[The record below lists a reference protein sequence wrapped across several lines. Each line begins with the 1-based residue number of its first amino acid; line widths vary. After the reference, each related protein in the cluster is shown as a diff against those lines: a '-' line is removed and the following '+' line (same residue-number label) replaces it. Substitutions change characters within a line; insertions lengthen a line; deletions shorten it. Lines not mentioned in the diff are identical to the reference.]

1 MKINDKILRLV
12 KHGLKAT
19 NLTKLNE
26 SQINGLY
33 TRLVEQ
39 VTKKTETTYNV
50 KGGGKVVP
58 SGNYTA
64 TLDPKDPNS
73 VNLTPVTG
81 SVTEKTEID
90 EKAVSKKQQGL
101 MGAAYS
107 VEKGDKELKDIP
119 KSYRGKVKKVVDSMT
134 KKQVKDFAK
143 TKHKGLPNK
152 VETKEEEKY
161 DLNDAMLKHA
171 ANYFTKS
178 AKRRVPIIGGIGE
191 SELEKEITKLVE
203 RHLSPKMT
211 KKDFM
216 NIIENNV
223 IVSKDINEELG
234 EEMELP
240 SWLRWE
246 NISKK

>member
-33 TRLVEQ
+33 TRLVESKKETNEIETVQ
-39 VTKKTETTYNV
+39 KTVNVMKVKPNELQNFKSPDGTYTIPLTKE
-50 KGGGKVVP
+50 GEI
-58 SGNYTA
+58 
-64 TLDPKDPNS
+64 
-73 VNLTPVTG
+73 
-81 SVTEKTEID
+81 TEKS
-90 EKAVSKKQQGL
+90 VSKKQHGL

-107 VEKGDKELKDIP
+107 VEKGDKEIKDIP
-119 KSYRGKVKKVVDSMT
+119 KSYRGKVKKVVDSMS
-134 KKQVKDFAK
+134 KKQIKDFAETK
-143 TKHKGLPNK
+143 TKNLPDEVN
-152 VETKEEEKY
+152 ENNPY
-161 DLNDAMLKHA
+161 DLGKAMMSAYSKGAENA
-171 ANYFTKS
+171 ASKI
-178 AKRRVPIIGGIGE
+178 VPNVSYGE
-191 SELEKEITKLVE
+191 SVLEKEITRLVE

-223 IVSKDINEELG
+223 ISPKDSYEMNEEFDD
-234 EEMELP
+234 EMGLP

-246 NISKK
+246 NITKK